1 MADAKTTDHELQG
14 QIALVV
20 GGSSG
25 IGWHSA
31 MLLARRGAN
40 VAILADREVETAVAL
55 AAKSGVELLGISGDA
70 SLYATMH
77 DAVERAVQRFG
88 GLHIAVNSVA
98 VHPYANAGDT
108 AEETWDR
115 VMAVNLKS
123 VFLMAHHALPHML
136 AQGSGAIVNVAS
148 IQGTACQPDVSAYAT
163 SKAAILGFTR
173 TLAVDYT
180 RRGIRSN
187 SVSPGAIRT
196 PLLDLSVAKFGNGRS
211 AEECFADWGKGI
223 PTGRIGEADEVAEVI
238 AFLAGPRASYVS
250 GSEFVVDGG
259 VLVKIGI

>member
-1 MADAKTTDHELQG
+1 MAVPFGEQELTG
-14 QIALVV
+14 QVALVV

-31 MLLARRGAN
+31 MLLARRGAR
-40 VAILADREVETAVAL
+40 VAILADRDVAPAVAR
-55 AAKSGVELLGISGDA
+55 AAEAGVELLGITGDA
-70 SLYATMH
+70 SVYGTMK
-77 DAVERAVQRFG
+77 DAVAHTIAQLG
-88 GLHIAVNSVA
+88 GLDITVNSVA

-108 AEETWDR
+108 AEATWDR

-123 VFLMAHHALPHML
+123 VFLTAHHAIPHML
-136 AQGSGAIVNVAS
+136 AQGSGSIVNVAS
-148 IQGTACQPDVSAYAT
+148 IQGTSCQPDVSAYAT

-173 TLAVDYT
+173 TLAIDYT
-180 RRGIRSN
+180 GRGIRAN
-187 SVSPGAIRT
+187 SVSPGATRT

-211 AEECFADWGKGI
+211 AEECFAEWGKAI
-223 PTGRIGEADEVAEVI
+223 PSGRIGEADEVAEVI

-259 VLVKIGI
+259 ALVKLGI

>member
-1 MADAKTTDHELQG
+1 MAAILSDRELEG
-14 QIALVV
+14 QVALVV

-31 MLLARRGAN
+31 VLLARRGAR
-40 VAILADREVETAVAL
+40 VAILADREVAPAVAR
-55 AAKSGVELLGISGDA
+55 AAESGVELMGITGDA
-70 SLYATMH
+70 SVYATMQ
-77 DAVERAVQRFG
+77 DAVACTIRQLG
-88 GLHIAVNSVA
+88 GLNITVNSVA

-108 AEETWDR
+108 AEATWDR

-123 VFLMAHHALPHML
+123 VFLTAHHTIPHML
-136 AQGSGAIVNVAS
+136 AQRSGAIINVS
-148 IQGTACQPDVSAYAT
+148 SVQGTACQPDVSAYAT

-180 RRGIRSN
+180 GRGIRSN

-223 PTGRIGEADEVAEVI
+223 PVGRIGEANEVAEVI

-259 VLVKIGI
+259 ALVKLGI